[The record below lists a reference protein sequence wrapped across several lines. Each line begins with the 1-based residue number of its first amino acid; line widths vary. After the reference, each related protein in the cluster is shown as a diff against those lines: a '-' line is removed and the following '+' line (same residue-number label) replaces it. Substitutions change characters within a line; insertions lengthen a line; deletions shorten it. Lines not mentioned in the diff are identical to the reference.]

1 MSFGVD
7 CRRSSDLALLWLWC
21 GPKAIAPIQ
30 PLVWEPPLP
39 CGPKKQENKTKQNK
53 KNPRNKW
60 YFCLYFFNLASLKYQ

>member
-7 CRRSSDLALLWLWC
+7 RRRSSDLALLWLWC

-39 CGPKKQENKTKQNK
+39 CGPKKQENKTKQDKTKQKTPEINGISVSIFLTLL
-53 KNPRNKW
+53 P
-60 YFCLYFFNLASLKYQ
+60 